1 MLGIEAEAAV
11 FLYAGLSG
19 MTVMFGYDILICLRK
34 IIPHGMAAVNA
45 EDLIFWAAASVYLFA
60 KMYDTTYGAVR
71 WFFILG
77 VVCGTALGYLAGTLG
92 KKISV
97 KFKKKL
103 EKFRK
108 SR

>member
-1 MLGIEAEAAV
+1 MLGIGAEAAV

-19 MTVMFGYDILICLRK
+19 MTVMFGYDILVCLRK
-34 IIPHGMAAVNA
+34 IIPHCSAAVSV
-45 EDLIFWAAASVYLFA
+45 EDLVFWAAVSIYLFR
-60 KMYDTTYGAVR
+60 KMYATTYGAVR

-77 VVCGTALGYLAGTLG
+77 VVCGVFLAYLAGILC

-103 EKFRK
+103 EKMC
-108 SR
+108 

>member
-1 MLGIEAEAAV
+1 MLGIGAEAAV

-19 MTVMFGYDILICLRK
+19 MTVMFAYDILICLRK
-34 IIPHGMAAVNA
+34 IIPHRIGVINA
-45 EDLIFWAAASVYLFA
+45 EDVLFWTAVSVYLFRN
-60 KMYDTTYGAVR
+60 MYNTTYGDVR

-77 VVCGTALGYLAGTLG
+77 VVCGALLAYSVGILC

-97 KFKKKL
+97 KLKKKL
-103 EKFRK
+103 EKSRK